1 MDSKS
6 CSHGKER
13 VHQKVVVMRKT
24 IYELSKRLYEIM
36 YSPSE

>member
-1 MDSKS
+1 MHSKS

-13 VHQKVVVMRKT
+13 VHQKVVVKIKT
-24 IYELSKRLYEIM
+24 IYELSKSLYEIM